1 MQVNASK
8 RYSVLDIEIFILEEI
23 LDVAQIWFW
32 QLSLREQK
40 IQNLHQYRI
49 YTCIN

>member
-23 LDVAQIWFW
+23 LDFAEF
-32 QLSLREQK
+32 LS
-40 IQNLHQYRI
+40 NGDW
-49 YTCIN
+49 